1 MEKLDKVWRVTEV
14 ISMSMRWF
22 FNFVPG
28 LQIQYTVEG
37 HHKMLETMTDTGD
50 SIARVENLLK
60 ELADF
65 EDDSKVC
72 SKHGF
77 HGVLIKLFHG
87 N

>member
-1 MEKLDKVWRVTEV
+1 
-14 ISMSMRWF
+14 
-22 FNFVPG
+22 
-28 LQIQYTVEG
+28 
-37 HHKMLETMTDTGD
+37 MLETMTDTGD